1 MVKTSK
7 AVPQKEEASSSHPA
21 ADRTPVEPRPE
32 EFIPGAC
39 LLTSDFKVDKGWLVP
54 AVPWIPGDVPDPKSW
69 VRALASTSTYAER
82 SWRDL
87 AKGRW
92 EPKNPGLGRDAVLRS
107 LSSEEEASD
116 PVSKPAEGNKR
127 KRASTSENQKP
138 KARSTRKSRKNTIPL
153 TLESVQRLRDEDEEE
168 EDDGSVLVA
177 RSKKT
182 TNAPQTAGSMMVYKA
197 PPRTEDISE
206 KDSGR
211 VTELLEIEDASH
223 RSHWMGD
230 MSEGALPESFR
241 TEENA
246 PSDSN
251 GAVAIEDSP
260 TFPAFSEGAIWDAQ
274 TLGALKLDGPHDG
287 KDPFRDLF
295 TDVEDAGGTS
305 DASDLFHG
313 VQQVLNQAVVAHRES
328 CSRSRAELRR
338 YEADL
343 QRATEER
350 KALKLLLGQR
360 GKEIKHLR
368 DELAKAHQDQTDMSE
383 QVMTLLRAYGFDT
396 GTMANLS
403 FLQLQQK
410 LEMIGK
416 LHEEVDVIKAD
427 YLNWKGNIDRF
438 AAEKEAARAQLSSV
452 ENQLQSLKE
461 KSSVQARKTEELEA
475 RLAFDL
481 ANAKKIKS
489 DADTFVA
496 VYRVD
501 TEAAQLHAREAK
513 ELEADAEALASDDDD
528 DDDDDGDGNK
538 SGSQSGEEPDGEE
551 TTPGEN
557 QES

>member
-39 LLTSDFKVDKGWLVP
+39 LLTSDFKVDKGWLV
-54 AVPWIPGDVPDPKSW
+54 
-69 VRALASTSTYAER
+69 
-82 SWRDL
+82 
-87 AKGRW
+87 
-92 EPKNPGLGRDAVLRS
+92 PGLGRDAVLRS

-182 TNAPQTAGSMMVYKA
+182 TNAPQTAGSMM
-197 PPRTEDISE
+197 
-206 KDSGR
+206 
-211 VTELLEIEDASH
+211 
-223 RSHWMGD
+223 
-230 MSEGALPESFR
+230 
-241 TEENA
+241 
-246 PSDSN
+246 
-251 GAVAIEDSP
+251 
-260 TFPAFSEGAIWDAQ
+260 
-274 TLGALKLDGPHDG
+274 
-287 KDPFRDLF
+287 
-295 TDVEDAGGTS
+295 
-305 DASDLFHG
+305 
-313 VQQVLNQAVVAHRES
+313 AVVAHRES